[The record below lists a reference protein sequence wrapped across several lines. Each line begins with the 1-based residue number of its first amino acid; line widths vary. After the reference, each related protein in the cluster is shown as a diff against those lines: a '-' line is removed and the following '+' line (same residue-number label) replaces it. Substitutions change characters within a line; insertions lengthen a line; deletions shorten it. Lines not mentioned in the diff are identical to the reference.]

1 MKFPC
6 FGSILAPFLRPFP
19 NVDFRMDLG
28 RLLAPFWPLWL
39 LFGSRLAPVWH
50 PLAPFWHPLAPVWL
64 PLALFWSPLAPYWLR
79 FGSFLGPSGHAWA
92 LFSHFCTLLALMLSS
107 YDQCSLNF
115 LENQFFIYVPTY
127 FTSRNRFH
135 KAPPFRATFDAHA
148 KDNSSK
154 KLQGPRVQ
162 IWVGGIAKRKQLLV

>member
-1 MKFPC
+1 M
-6 FGSILAPFLRPFP
+6 
-19 NVDFRMDLG
+19 
-28 RLLAPFWPLWL
+28 APFWIPFGALWL
-39 LFGSRLAPVWH
+39 LFGSRLAPVW
-50 PLAPFWHPLAPVWL
+50 LPFGSLWHPLTPVWL
-64 PLALFWSPLAPYWLR
+64 PLAPFWPPSASFWPLWLLI
-79 FGSFLGPSGHAWA
+79 GSFLGPSGHARA
-92 LFSHFCTLLALMLSS
+92 LFSHFCILLALKLSS

-162 IWVGGIAKRKQLLV
+162 IWVGGIAKRKQFQHRCQNLLIL